1 MFINYTINCNAKE
14 TKIKNRKKKKV
25 KKIKKY
31 DIRETI
37 TINSRNKEQQQ
48 QCHTLI
54 IAGPELWCHRLQ
66 FIHSFIHSHR
76 YMFYSAT

>member
-25 KKIKKY
+25 KNKKKY

-37 TINSRNKEQQQ
+37 TINSTNKN
-48 QCHTLI
+48 
-54 IAGPELWCHRLQ
+54 
-66 FIHSFIHSHR
+66 SSS
-76 YMFYSAT
+76 SATH